1 MTDETNKIVQELFQ
15 KSHRFLAEDEVVN
28 AALEAKLSLFE
39 TNALIETLIS
49 MGVYISDN
57 IHDALKQLNND
68 RAEKKRTILS
78 RKSPDS
84 ATTFSMLHIPVG
96 AELTFL
102 KDREI
107 VAVTLDDVN
116 RIRLKDGSL
125 EGSTSKLAQI
135 LGVKFGYADVARQG
149 PRWWLY
155 HGKTLLAIREELE
168 ND

>member
-57 IHDALKQLNND
+57 NMMLSNNLIMIGP
-68 RAEKKRTILS
+68 KKRTILS